1 MHAFE
6 FSIPTQIVF
15 GPGTEARTGEL
26 AAGLGDV
33 YKRQELGGGEKFRA
47 RGSRQQTVV
56 GSSLP
61 ADRHGADGA
70 AQPVQGPEILHAQIV
85 VWRGQKR

>member
-26 AAGLGDV
+26 AAGLGASRV
-33 YKRQELGGGEKFRA
+33 LLVCGGQSA
-47 RGSRQQTVV
+47 
-56 GSSLP
+56 
-61 ADRHGADGA
+61 GA
-70 AQPVQGPEILHAQIV
+70 AGCWTGWSSP
-85 VWRGQKR
+85 

>member
-26 AAGLGDV
+26 AAGLGASRV
-33 YKRQELGGGEKFRA
+33 LLVCGGQ
-47 RGSRQQTVV
+47 S
-56 GSSLP
+56 
-61 ADRHGADGA
+61 GA
-70 AQPVQGPEILHAQIV
+70 AGCWTGWSSP
-85 VWRGQKR
+85 